1 MTAFR
6 RTASWAGLIG
16 LLALVAPGCSP
27 AHGQGGGADH
37 PWLDPALLAAAKGEG
52 SLIVYSSTNEQEGL
66 PLFKIFEEATG
77 IKVDYDTFDSDQTLE
92 AKLLAG
98 GSGYD
103 VVSTAT
109 NYFSRQIR
117 AGAYRKLDRAKLT
130 GWSNLDPK
138 ALALMATADP
148 GNQYAVP
155 YMHAINGYSYN
166 VEMVRQRMPDAPV
179 DSLDLIFKP
188 ENIRRFAD
196 CGVTFLDSPEDV
208 LQLALVYLH
217 LDPNTVRA
225 EDYAAAEALILKVR
239 PYIKTFDSVEYLNSL
254 ANQETC
260 IAMSWSSDYAVSMA
274 RMRQAGLDVKLAFTV
289 PKEGA
294 NATYSA
300 MLIPVDAPHVA
311 EAHEF
316 LNFLLRPE
324 VIARIT
330 NETHYANE
338 NLAANDEIQLG
349 RSSFVYVDD
358 LGQLPGVPNANADET
373 MVIRGRQ
380 RTTRDSDSP
389 TEPPPTTAAETV
401 SDVRFWKRT
410 TRNSDSPT
418 EPPPPAGAETMF
430 DVRFWK
436 RVASVHYRLNLDMGA
451 TGAVALTLLAGTPA
465 LTFTGMI
472 GAALAVTLHRGGLLL
487 AVLVLPLSIPA
498 LIFGVAASQA
508 AITGLSFGAP
518 FSILSAL
525 SLVSFVIGPFAAAAS
540 LRHGLD

>member
-1 MTAFR
+1 MTTRTELPSDRNR
-6 RTASWAGLIG
+6 RPLRLAALGAAACL
-16 LLALVAPGCSP
+16 LLAGC
-27 AHGQGGGADH
+27 GGGAGGPQAH
-37 PWLDPALLAAAKGEG
+37 ERVV
-52 SLIVYSSTNEQEGL
+52 SVYNWADFIGKTTVAD
-66 PLFKIFEEATG
+66 FEAATG

-130 GWSNLDPK
+130 GWANLDPK

-196 CGVTFLDSPEDV
+196 CGVTFLDSAEDV

-274 RMRQAGLDVKLAFTV
+274 RMRAAGVDVKLAFTV

-324 VIARIT
+324 VIAMIT

-338 NLAANDEIQLG
+338 NLAASRFVEPAILNDPTLYMTPEI
-349 RSSFVYVDD
+349 
-358 LGQLPGVPNANADET
+358 A
-373 MVIRGRQ
+373 Q
-380 RTTRDSDSP
+380 RLYLTSEVSAATERVRTRIW
-389 TEPPPTTAAETV
+389 TRIKTA
-401 SDVRFWKRT
+401 
-410 TRNSDSPT
+410 
-418 EPPPPAGAETMF
+418 
-430 DVRFWK
+430 
-436 RVASVHYRLNLDMGA
+436 H
-451 TGAVALTLLAGTPA
+451 
-465 LTFTGMI
+465 
-472 GAALAVTLHRGGLLL
+472 
-487 AVLVLPLSIPA
+487 
-498 LIFGVAASQA
+498 
-508 AITGLSFGAP
+508 
-518 FSILSAL
+518 
-525 SLVSFVIGPFAAAAS
+525 
-540 LRHGLD
+540 